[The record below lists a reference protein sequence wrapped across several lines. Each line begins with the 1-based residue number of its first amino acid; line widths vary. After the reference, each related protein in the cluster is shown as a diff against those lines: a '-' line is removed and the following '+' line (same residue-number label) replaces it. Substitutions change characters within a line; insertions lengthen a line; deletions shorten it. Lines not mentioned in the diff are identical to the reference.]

1 MFLLRKFVIL
11 FLGKIEIKWK
21 EGAEL
26 STIYAVVDLETTGT
40 DVLKD
45 QIIQFACTLVQ
56 DNQILHTFSTDINPG
71 FAVPK
76 NIQHLTGLTNRRLVK
91 APYFEDVALMIENI
105 LQDTVFVA
113 HNVHFDYQFLSNTF
127 VKYGYEALT
136 IPAIDTVDLAQI
148 FLPMQS
154 SYRLNDLVTNL
165 GISHENP
172 HQADSDAKV
181 TAELFLYLGQIIEDL
196 PIKTLTQICQRCDL
210 LSMQTGDF
218 IKKCQEL
225 RQLQGKLATKT
236 DDLELVEDIWVKKSR
251 VHPTKSHHLASYPK
265 TKKAKEKI
273 LGKSLSNEQAKLMN
287 LIYQNRYSLKKEQ
300 LAEEVTI
307 DVNRELSHPENIFL
321 PLSYFTPDDFPVI
334 LGYESDIWWQN
345 WQKVTSESI
354 YSRLHYIHYYPD
366 DQYID
371 LHQFSQMLSQIP
383 DQKFTSILQMMILV
397 WLTQTDTGSL
407 VELGL
412 YQQSH
417 SFFQQV
423 NCQSVDLN
431 PDSYFLK
438 RRSIEMQCAQVVL
451 FRQKDVLLANIDE
464 VFQDFAYRQVIFEEA
479 QYLLP
484 LQKFNHRRV
493 DIQNLQKLI
502 NQVLKAKKHPAI
514 AGILSLINDFQ
525 RQVFDQWVSLV
536 SVKLI
541 NESEF
546 VALPQSFQRQINQL
560 LNYYEEFIAYISSS
574 NNQEIDHE
582 IINIVQQFQLLLA
595 WFGDFQET
603 TVHTWFLEKN
613 HLLFIRYDFTNMID
627 TISTDAAK
635 IFIGNHLSLPYQ
647 KNYFAEKL
655 SLNNVKVKQLKEKE
669 HTFLPRIEVVQKGIS
684 IPEVTNEEFSQ
695 YIANILMHEILN
707 QQGSTL
713 VLFNSKEVLRYVY
726 EDLSETINQAG
737 IELFALGQN
746 TSLSKIKKRYEE
758 NDNQFVFLLNQ
769 YLDDSFLADFQ
780 FKRVILTRLPFHNP
794 SEPLT
799 LAYQKYLENLD
810 IDVFQRETL
819 PTAGIRLARCL
830 DLVANQPEAKL
841 LILDKRLISTTYGK
855 KLQKILPKSWE
866 YEAKT

>member
-1 MFLLRKFVIL
+1 M
-11 FLGKIEIKWK
+11 
-21 EGAEL
+21 

-45 QIIQFACTLVQ
+45 QMIQFACTLVQ

-127 VKYGYEALT
+127 VKYGFEPLT

-307 DVNRELSHPENIFL
+307 DVNCELSHPENIFL

-345 WQKVTSESI
+345 WQKLTSESI

-371 LHQFSQMLSQIP
+371 LHQFSQMLRQIP

-397 WLTQTDTGSL
+397 WLTQTQTGSL

-451 FRQKDVLLANIDE
+451 FRQKDVLLANFDE

-514 AGILSLINDFQ
+514 ASILSLINDFQ

-560 LNYYEEFIAYISSS
+560 LNYYEEFIVYISSS

-582 IINIVQQFQLLLA
+582 IINIVQQFQLLLT
-595 WFGDFQET
+595 WFRDFQET

-669 HTFLPRIEVVQKGIS
+669 RIFLPRIEVVQKGIS
-684 IPEVTNEEFSQ
+684 IPEVTNEEFGQ
-695 YIANILMHEILN
+695 YIVKILMHEILN

-810 IDVFQRETL
+810 IDAFQREAL

-855 KLQKILPKSWE
+855 KLQKILPKPWE

>member
-1 MFLLRKFVIL
+1 M
-11 FLGKIEIKWK
+11 
-21 EGAEL
+21 
-26 STIYAVVDLETTGT
+26 STIYAIVDLETTGT

-127 VKYGYEALT
+127 VKYGFEPLT

-181 TAELFLYLGQIIEDL
+181 TAELFLYLRQIIENL

-225 RQLQGKLATKT
+225 RQLEGKVATKT

-251 VHPTKSHHLASYPK
+251 VHPIKNSHAVSYPK

-273 LGKSLSNEQAKLMN
+273 LGKSLSNEQAKLIN
-287 LIYQNRYSLKKEQ
+287 LIYQNRYSLKKEHLQ
-300 LAEEVTI
+300 EEVTI
-307 DVNRELSHPENIFL
+307 DVNRELSHPENVFL
-321 PLSYFTPDDFPVI
+321 PLSYFTPADFPVL
-334 LGYESDIWWQN
+334 LGYESDNWWQN
-345 WQKVTSESI
+345 WQKVTNAST
-354 YSRLHYIHYYPD
+354 SRTLLAMHYYPD
-366 DQYID
+366 EQYID
-371 LHQFSQMLSQIP
+371 LHRFSQMLSQIP

-397 WLTQTDTGSL
+397 WLTQTQTGSL

-417 SFFQQV
+417 NFFQQV

-431 PDSYFLK
+431 PDSYYLK
-438 RRSIEMQCAQVVL
+438 RRALEMQCAQVVL
-451 FRQKDVLLANIDE
+451 FRQKDVLLANFDE

-484 LQKFNHRRV
+484 LQKFNHQRV

-514 AGILSLINDFQ
+514 ASILSLINDFQ

-582 IINIVQQFQLLLA
+582 IINIIQQFQLLLA

-627 TISTDAAK
+627 AISTDAAK

-669 HTFLPRIEVVQKGIS
+669 RTFLPRIEVVQKGIS

-695 YIANILMHEILN
+695 YIAKILMHEILN

-810 IDVFQRETL
+810 IDAFQREAL

-830 DLVANQPEAKL
+830 ELVANQPEAKL

-855 KLQKILPKSWE
+855 KLQKILPKPWE

>member
-1 MFLLRKFVIL
+1 MFLLQKFVIL
-11 FLGKIEIKWK
+11 FLGKIEIEWK

-225 RQLQGKLATKT
+225 RQLQGSQASQI

-251 VHPTKSHHLASYPK
+251 VHATKSHHLASYPK

-334 LGYESDIWWQN
+334 LGYESDILWQN
-345 WQKVTSESI
+345 WQKLTSESI

-431 PDSYFLK
+431 PDSYYLK
-438 RRSIEMQCAQVVL
+438 RRALEMQCAQVVL
-451 FRQKDVLLANIDE
+451 FRQKDILLANFDE
-464 VFQDFAYRQVIFEEA
+464 VFKDFAYRQVIFEEA

-514 AGILSLINDFQ
+514 ASILSLINDFQ

-810 IDVFQRETL
+810 IDAFQREAL

-855 KLQKILPKSWE
+855 KLQKILPKPWE

>member
-1 MFLLRKFVIL
+1 
-11 FLGKIEIKWK
+11 
-21 EGAEL
+21 
-26 STIYAVVDLETTGT
+26 
-40 DVLKD
+40 
-45 QIIQFACTLVQ
+45 
-56 DNQILHTFSTDINPG
+56 
-71 FAVPK
+71 
-76 NIQHLTGLTNRRLVK
+76 
-91 APYFEDVALMIENI
+91 
-105 LQDTVFVA
+105 
-113 HNVHFDYQFLSNTF
+113 
-127 VKYGYEALT
+127 
-136 IPAIDTVDLAQI
+136 
-148 FLPMQS
+148 
-154 SYRLNDLVTNL
+154 
-165 GISHENP
+165 
-172 HQADSDAKV
+172 
-181 TAELFLYLGQIIEDL
+181 
-196 PIKTLTQICQRCDL
+196 
-210 LSMQTGDF
+210 
-218 IKKCQEL
+218 
-225 RQLQGKLATKT
+225 
-236 DDLELVEDIWVKKSR
+236 
-251 VHPTKSHHLASYPK
+251 
-265 TKKAKEKI
+265 
-273 LGKSLSNEQAKLMN
+273 
-287 LIYQNRYSLKKEQ
+287 
-300 LAEEVTI
+300 
-307 DVNRELSHPENIFL
+307 
-321 PLSYFTPDDFPVI
+321 
-334 LGYESDIWWQN
+334 
-345 WQKVTSESI
+345 
-354 YSRLHYIHYYPD
+354 
-366 DQYID
+366 
-371 LHQFSQMLSQIP
+371 
-383 DQKFTSILQMMILV
+383 
-397 WLTQTDTGSL
+397 
-407 VELGL
+407 
-412 YQQSH
+412 
-417 SFFQQV
+417 
-423 NCQSVDLN
+423 
-431 PDSYFLK
+431 
-438 RRSIEMQCAQVVL
+438 
-451 FRQKDVLLANIDE
+451 
-464 VFQDFAYRQVIFEEA
+464 VIFEEA

-484 LQKFNHRRV
+484 LQKFNHQRV

-514 AGILSLINDFQ
+514 ASILSLINDFQ

-560 LNYYEEFIAYISSS
+560 LNYYEEFIAYISSSNNQEIDHEIINIVQQFQLLLAISSS

-810 IDVFQRETL
+810 IDAFQREAL

-855 KLQKILPKSWE
+855 KLQKILPKPWE

>member
-1 MFLLRKFVIL
+1 M
-11 FLGKIEIKWK
+11 
-21 EGAEL
+21 

-45 QIIQFACTLVQ
+45 RIIQFACTLVQ

-91 APYFEDVALMIENI
+91 APYFEDVALIIANI

-225 RQLQGKLATKT
+225 RQLQGKSATKT

-307 DVNRELSHPENIFL
+307 DVNCELSHPENIFL

-345 WQKVTSESI
+345 WQKLTSESI

-397 WLTQTDTGSL
+397 WLTQTQTGSL

-451 FRQKDVLLANIDE
+451 FRQKDVLLANFDE

-514 AGILSLINDFQ
+514 ASILSLINDFQ

-560 LNYYEEFIAYISSS
+560 LNYYEEFIVYISSS

-582 IINIVQQFQLLLA
+582 IINIVQQFQLLLT
-595 WFGDFQET
+595 WFRDFQET

-669 HTFLPRIEVVQKGIS
+669 RTFLPRIEVVQKGIS
-684 IPEVTNEEFSQ
+684 IPEVTNEAFSQ
-695 YIANILMHEILN
+695 YIAKILMHEILN

-810 IDVFQRETL
+810 IDAFQREAL

-855 KLQKILPKSWE
+855 KLQKILPKPWE

>member
-1 MFLLRKFVIL
+1 M
-11 FLGKIEIKWK
+11 
-21 EGAEL
+21 

-45 QIIQFACTLVQ
+45 QMIQFACTLVQ

-127 VKYGYEALT
+127 VKYGFEPLT

-307 DVNRELSHPENIFL
+307 DVNCELSHPENIFL

-345 WQKVTSESI
+345 WQKLTSESI

-371 LHQFSQMLSQIP
+371 LHQFSQMLRQIP

-397 WLTQTDTGSL
+397 WLTQTQTGSL

-431 PDSYFLK
+431 TDSYFLK

-451 FRQKDVLLANIDE
+451 FRQKDVLLANFDE

-514 AGILSLINDFQ
+514 ASILSLINDFQ

-560 LNYYEEFIAYISSS
+560 LNYYEEFIVYISSS

-582 IINIVQQFQLLLA
+582 IINIVQQFQLLLT
-595 WFGDFQET
+595 WFRDFQET

-669 HTFLPRIEVVQKGIS
+669 RTFLPRIEVVQKGIS
-684 IPEVTNEEFSQ
+684 IPEVTNEEFGQ
-695 YIANILMHEILN
+695 YIVKILMHEILN

-810 IDVFQRETL
+810 IDAFQREAL

-855 KLQKILPKSWE
+855 KLQKILPKPWE

>member
-1 MFLLRKFVIL
+1 M
-11 FLGKIEIKWK
+11 
-21 EGAEL
+21 
-26 STIYAVVDLETTGT
+26 STIYAIVDLETTGT

-45 QIIQFACTLVQ
+45 QMIQFACTLVQ

-127 VKYGYEALT
+127 VKYGFEPLT

-307 DVNRELSHPENIFL
+307 DVNCELSHPENIFL

-345 WQKVTSESI
+345 WQKLTSESI

-371 LHQFSQMLSQIP
+371 LHQFSQMLRQIP

-397 WLTQTDTGSL
+397 WLTQTQTGSL

-451 FRQKDVLLANIDE
+451 FRQKDVLLANFDE

-514 AGILSLINDFQ
+514 ASILSLINDFQ

-560 LNYYEEFIAYISSS
+560 LNYYEEFIVYISSS

-582 IINIVQQFQLLLA
+582 IINIVQQFQLLLT
-595 WFGDFQET
+595 WFRDFQET

-669 HTFLPRIEVVQKGIS
+669 RTFLPRIEVVQKGIS
-684 IPEVTNEEFSQ
+684 IPEVTNEEFGQ
-695 YIANILMHEILN
+695 YIVKILMHEILN

-810 IDVFQRETL
+810 IDAFQREAL

-855 KLQKILPKSWE
+855 KLQKILPKPWE

>member
-1 MFLLRKFVIL
+1 M
-11 FLGKIEIKWK
+11 
-21 EGAEL
+21 

-148 FLPMQS
+148 FLPVQS

-431 PDSYFLK
+431 PDSYYLK
-438 RRSIEMQCAQVVL
+438 RRALEMQCAQVVL
-451 FRQKDVLLANIDE
+451 FRQKDVLLANFDE
-464 VFQDFAYRQVIFEEA
+464 VFQDFAYRQVIFEEV

-514 AGILSLINDFQ
+514 ASILSLINDFQ

-669 HTFLPRIEVVQKGIS
+669 RTFLPRIEVVQKGIS

-695 YIANILMHEILN
+695 YIAKILMHEILN

-713 VLFNSKEVLRYVY
+713 VLFSSKEVLRYVY

-810 IDVFQRETL
+810 IDAFQREAL

-855 KLQKILPKSWE
+855 KLQKILPKPWE

>member
-1 MFLLRKFVIL
+1 M
-11 FLGKIEIKWK
+11 
-21 EGAEL
+21 

-45 QIIQFACTLVQ
+45 RIIQFACTLVQ

-76 NIQHLTGLTNRRLVK
+76 NIQHLTGLTNRRLAK
-91 APYFEDVALMIENI
+91 APYFEDVALIIANI

-225 RQLQGKLATKT
+225 RQLQGKSATKT

-307 DVNRELSHPENIFL
+307 DVNCELSHPENIFL

-345 WQKVTSESI
+345 WQKLTSESI

-397 WLTQTDTGSL
+397 WLTQTQTGSL

-451 FRQKDVLLANIDE
+451 FRQKDVLLANFDE

-514 AGILSLINDFQ
+514 ASILSLINDFQ

-560 LNYYEEFIAYISSS
+560 LNYYEEFIVYISSS

-582 IINIVQQFQLLLA
+582 IINIVQQFQLLLT
-595 WFGDFQET
+595 WFRDFQET

-669 HTFLPRIEVVQKGIS
+669 RTFLPRIEVVQKGIS
-684 IPEVTNEEFSQ
+684 IPEVTNEAFSQ
-695 YIANILMHEILN
+695 YIAKILMHEILN

-810 IDVFQRETL
+810 IDAFQREAL

-855 KLQKILPKSWE
+855 KLQKILPKPWE

>member
-1 MFLLRKFVIL
+1 M
-11 FLGKIEIKWK
+11 
-21 EGAEL
+21 

-45 QIIQFACTLVQ
+45 RIIQFACTLVQ

-91 APYFEDVALMIENI
+91 APYFEDVALIIANI

-127 VKYGYEALT
+127 VKYGFEPLT

-251 VHPTKSHHLASYPK
+251 VYPTKSHHLASYPK

-307 DVNRELSHPENIFL
+307 DVNCELSHPENIFL

-345 WQKVTSESI
+345 WQKLTSESI

-371 LHQFSQMLSQIP
+371 LHQFSQMLRQIP

-397 WLTQTDTGSL
+397 WLTQTQTGSL

-451 FRQKDVLLANIDE
+451 FRQKDVLLANFDE

-502 NQVLKAKKHPAI
+502 NPVLKAKKHPAI
-514 AGILSLINDFQ
+514 ASILSLINDFQ

-560 LNYYEEFIAYISSS
+560 LNYYEEFIAYTSSS

-582 IINIVQQFQLLLA
+582 IINIVQQFQLLLT
-595 WFGDFQET
+595 WFRDFQET

-669 HTFLPRIEVVQKGIS
+669 RTFLPRIEVVQKGIS
-684 IPEVTNEEFSQ
+684 IPEVTNEAFSQ
-695 YIANILMHEILN
+695 YIAKILMHEILN

-810 IDVFQRETL
+810 IDAFQREAL

-855 KLQKILPKSWE
+855 KLQKILPKPWE

>member
-1 MFLLRKFVIL
+1 M
-11 FLGKIEIKWK
+11 
-21 EGAEL
+21 

-431 PDSYFLK
+431 PDSYYLK
-438 RRSIEMQCAQVVL
+438 RRALEMQCAQVVL
-451 FRQKDVLLANIDE
+451 FRQKDVLLANFDE

-514 AGILSLINDFQ
+514 ASILSLINDFQ

-669 HTFLPRIEVVQKGIS
+669 HTFLPRIGVVQKGIS

-810 IDVFQRETL
+810 IDAFQREAL

-855 KLQKILPKSWE
+855 KLQKILPKPWE

>member
-1 MFLLRKFVIL
+1 M
-11 FLGKIEIKWK
+11 
-21 EGAEL
+21 
-26 STIYAVVDLETTGT
+26 STIYAIVDLETTGT

-105 LQDTVFVA
+105 LQGTVFVA

-127 VKYGYEALT
+127 VKYGFDPLT

-181 TAELFLYLGQIIEDL
+181 TAELFLYLVQIIESL

-225 RQLQGKLATKT
+225 RQLEGKVATKIY
-236 DDLELVEDIWVKKSR
+236 DLELVEDIWVKKSR
-251 VHPTKSHHLASYPK
+251 VYPTKSHHLASYPK

-307 DVNRELSHPENIFL
+307 DVNCELSHPENIFL
-321 PLSYFTPDDFPVI
+321 PLSYFTSDDFPVI

-345 WQKVTSESI
+345 WQKLTSKSI

-371 LHQFSQMLSQIP
+371 LHQFSQMLRQIP

-397 WLTQTDTGSL
+397 WLTQTQTGSL

-451 FRQKDVLLANIDE
+451 FRQKDVLLANFDE

-514 AGILSLINDFQ
+514 ASILSLINDFQ

-560 LNYYEEFIAYISSS
+560 LNYYEEFIVYISSS
-574 NNQEIDHE
+574 NNHEIDHE

-613 HLLFIRYDFTNMID
+613 HLHFIRYDFTNMID

-669 HTFLPRIEVVQKGIS
+669 RTFLPRIEVVQKGIS

-695 YIANILMHEILN
+695 YIAKILMHEILN

-810 IDVFQRETL
+810 IDAFQREAL

-855 KLQKILPKSWE
+855 KLQKILPKPWE

>member
-1 MFLLRKFVIL
+1 M
-11 FLGKIEIKWK
+11 
-21 EGAEL
+21 

-45 QIIQFACTLVQ
+45 QMIQFACTLVQ

-127 VKYGYEALT
+127 VKYGFEPLT

-307 DVNRELSHPENIFL
+307 DVNCELSHPENIFL

-345 WQKVTSESI
+345 WQKLTSESI

-371 LHQFSQMLSQIP
+371 LHQFSQMLRQIP
-383 DQKFTSILQMMILV
+383 DQKFTSILQMMVLV
-397 WLTQTDTGSL
+397 WLTQTQTGSL

-451 FRQKDVLLANIDE
+451 FRQKDVLLANFDE

-514 AGILSLINDFQ
+514 ASILSLINDFQ

-560 LNYYEEFIAYISSS
+560 LNYYEEFIVYISSS

-582 IINIVQQFQLLLA
+582 IINIVQQFQLLLT
-595 WFGDFQET
+595 WFRDFQET

-669 HTFLPRIEVVQKGIS
+669 RTFLPRIEVVQKGIS
-684 IPEVTNEEFSQ
+684 IPEVTNEEFGQ
-695 YIANILMHEILN
+695 YIVKILMHEILN

-726 EDLSETINQAG
+726 EDLSETINQSG

-810 IDVFQRETL
+810 IDAFQREAL

-855 KLQKILPKSWE
+855 KLQKILPKPWE

>member
-1 MFLLRKFVIL
+1 LFLLRKFVIL
-11 FLGKIEIKWK
+11 FVGKIEIEWK

-26 STIYAVVDLETTGT
+26 STIYAIVDLETTGT

-225 RQLQGKLATKT
+225 RQLQGSQASQI

-251 VHPTKSHHLASYPK
+251 VHAIKNSHAVSYPK
-265 TKKAKEKI
+265 SKKAKEKI

-287 LIYQNRYSLKKEQ
+287 LIYQNRYSLKKEHLQ
-300 LAEEVTI
+300 EEVTI

-354 YSRLHYIHYYPD
+354 YIRLHYIHYYPD

-431 PDSYFLK
+431 PDSYYLK
-438 RRSIEMQCAQVVL
+438 RRALEMQCAQVVL
-451 FRQKDVLLANIDE
+451 FRQKDVLLANFDE

-514 AGILSLINDFQ
+514 ASILSLINDFQ

-810 IDVFQRETL
+810 IDAFQREAL

-855 KLQKILPKSWE
+855 KLQKILPKPWE

>member
-1 MFLLRKFVIL
+1 M
-11 FLGKIEIKWK
+11 
-21 EGAEL
+21 
-26 STIYAVVDLETTGT
+26 STIYAIVDLETTGT

-45 QIIQFACTLVQ
+45 QMIQFACTLVQ

-91 APYFEDVALMIENI
+91 APYFEDVALIIANI

-127 VKYGYEALT
+127 VKYGFEPLT

-307 DVNRELSHPENIFL
+307 DVNCELSHPENIFL

-334 LGYESDIWWQN
+334 LGYESDVWWQN
-345 WQKVTSESI
+345 WQKLTSEYI

-397 WLTQTDTGSL
+397 WLTQTQTGSL

-451 FRQKDVLLANIDE
+451 FRQKDVLLANFDE

-514 AGILSLINDFQ
+514 ASILSLINDFQ

-560 LNYYEEFIAYISSS
+560 LNYYEEFIVYISSS

-582 IINIVQQFQLLLA
+582 IINIVQQFQLLLT
-595 WFGDFQET
+595 WFRDFQET

-669 HTFLPRIEVVQKGIS
+669 RTFLPRIEVVQKGIS
-684 IPEVTNEEFSQ
+684 IPEVTNEEFGQ
-695 YIANILMHEILN
+695 YIVKILMHEILN

-810 IDVFQRETL
+810 IDAFQREAL

-830 DLVANQPEAKL
+830 DLVANQPESKL

-855 KLQKILPKSWE
+855 KLQKILPKPWE

>member
-1 MFLLRKFVIL
+1 M
-11 FLGKIEIKWK
+11 
-21 EGAEL
+21 

-45 QIIQFACTLVQ
+45 QMIQFACTLVQ

-91 APYFEDVALMIENI
+91 APYFEDVALIIANI

-136 IPAIDTVDLAQI
+136 IPAIDTVDLSQI

-251 VHPTKSHHLASYPK
+251 VYPTKSHHLASYPK

-307 DVNRELSHPENIFL
+307 DVNCELSHPENIFL

-345 WQKVTSESI
+345 WQKLTSESI
-354 YSRLHYIHYYPD
+354 YGRLHYIHYYPD

-371 LHQFSQMLSQIP
+371 LHQFSQMLRQIP

-397 WLTQTDTGSL
+397 WLTQTQTGSL

-451 FRQKDVLLANIDE
+451 FRQKDVLLANFDE
-464 VFQDFAYRQVIFEEA
+464 VFQDFVYRQVIFEEA

-514 AGILSLINDFQ
+514 ASILSLINDFQ

-560 LNYYEEFIAYISSS
+560 LNYYEEFIVYISSS

-582 IINIVQQFQLLLA
+582 IISIVQQFQLLLT
-595 WFGDFQET
+595 WFRDFQET

-627 TISTDAAK
+627 TISTNAAK

-669 HTFLPRIEVVQKGIS
+669 RTFLPRIEVVQKGIS

-695 YIANILMHEILN
+695 YIAKILMHEILN

-810 IDVFQRETL
+810 IDAFQREAL

-855 KLQKILPKSWE
+855 KLQKILPKPWE

>member
-1 MFLLRKFVIL
+1 M
-11 FLGKIEIKWK
+11 
-21 EGAEL
+21 

-251 VHPTKSHHLASYPK
+251 VHATKSHHLASYPK

-345 WQKVTSESI
+345 WQKLTSESI

-431 PDSYFLK
+431 PDSYYLK
-438 RRSIEMQCAQVVL
+438 RRALEMQCAQVVL
-451 FRQKDVLLANIDE
+451 FRQKDILLANFDE
-464 VFQDFAYRQVIFEEA
+464 VFKDFAYRQVIFEEA

-514 AGILSLINDFQ
+514 ASILSLINDFQ

-810 IDVFQRETL
+810 IDAFQREAL

-855 KLQKILPKSWE
+855 KLQKILPKPWE

>member
-181 TAELFLYLGQIIEDL
+181 TAELFLYLEQIIEDL

-354 YSRLHYIHYYPD
+354 YSRLHYIHYCPD

-451 FRQKDVLLANIDE
+451 FRQKDVLLANFDE

-514 AGILSLINDFQ
+514 ASILSLINDFQ

-669 HTFLPRIEVVQKGIS
+669 RTFLPRIEVVQKGIS

-810 IDVFQRETL
+810 IDAFQREAL

-855 KLQKILPKSWE
+855 KLQKILPKPWE

>member
-1 MFLLRKFVIL
+1 
-11 FLGKIEIKWK
+11 
-21 EGAEL
+21 
-26 STIYAVVDLETTGT
+26 
-40 DVLKD
+40 
-45 QIIQFACTLVQ
+45 
-56 DNQILHTFSTDINPG
+56 
-71 FAVPK
+71 
-76 NIQHLTGLTNRRLVK
+76 
-91 APYFEDVALMIENI
+91 
-105 LQDTVFVA
+105 
-113 HNVHFDYQFLSNTF
+113 
-127 VKYGYEALT
+127 
-136 IPAIDTVDLAQI
+136 
-148 FLPMQS
+148 
-154 SYRLNDLVTNL
+154 
-165 GISHENP
+165 
-172 HQADSDAKV
+172 
-181 TAELFLYLGQIIEDL
+181 
-196 PIKTLTQICQRCDL
+196 
-210 LSMQTGDF
+210 
-218 IKKCQEL
+218 
-225 RQLQGKLATKT
+225 
-236 DDLELVEDIWVKKSR
+236 
-251 VHPTKSHHLASYPK
+251 
-265 TKKAKEKI
+265 
-273 LGKSLSNEQAKLMN
+273 
-287 LIYQNRYSLKKEQ
+287 
-300 LAEEVTI
+300 
-307 DVNRELSHPENIFL
+307 
-321 PLSYFTPDDFPVI
+321 
-334 LGYESDIWWQN
+334 
-345 WQKVTSESI
+345 
-354 YSRLHYIHYYPD
+354 
-366 DQYID
+366 
-371 LHQFSQMLSQIP
+371 
-383 DQKFTSILQMMILV
+383 
-397 WLTQTDTGSL
+397 
-407 VELGL
+407 
-412 YQQSH
+412 
-417 SFFQQV
+417 
-423 NCQSVDLN
+423 
-431 PDSYFLK
+431 
-438 RRSIEMQCAQVVL
+438 
-451 FRQKDVLLANIDE
+451 
-464 VFQDFAYRQVIFEEA
+464 VIFEEA

-484 LQKFNHRRV
+484 LQKFNHQRV

-514 AGILSLINDFQ
+514 ASILSLINDFQ

-810 IDVFQRETL
+810 IDAFQREAL

-855 KLQKILPKSWE
+855 KLQKILPKPWE

>member
-1 MFLLRKFVIL
+1 M
-11 FLGKIEIKWK
+11 
-21 EGAEL
+21 
-26 STIYAVVDLETTGT
+26 STIYAIVDLETTGT

-105 LQDTVFVA
+105 LQGTVFVA

-127 VKYGYEALT
+127 VKYGFDPLT

-181 TAELFLYLGQIIEDL
+181 TAELFLYLVQIIESL

-218 IKKCQEL
+218 IKKCQEI
-225 RQLQGKLATKT
+225 RQLQGSQASQI
-236 DDLELVEDIWVKKSR
+236 DDLELVEEMWVKKSR
-251 VHPTKSHHLASYPK
+251 IYSPKKYPLASYPK

-287 LIYQNRYSLKKEQ
+287 LIYQNRYSLKKEN
-300 LAEEVTI
+300 LAEEITV
-307 DVNRELSHPENIFL
+307 DVNVELSHPENIYF
-321 PLSYFTPDDFPVI
+321 PLNYFHKDDFPVL
-334 LGYESDIWWQN
+334 LGYESDVWWQY
-345 WQKVTSESI
+345 WQKTTSEAT
-354 YSRLHYIHYYPD
+354 YGRLQYIHYYPD

-371 LHQFSQMLSQIP
+371 LQQFSQMLSQIP

-423 NCQSVDLN
+423 NCQSADLY
-431 PDSYFLK
+431 PDSYYLK
-438 RRSIEMQCAQVVL
+438 RRNSEMQCAQVVL
-451 FRQKDVLLANIDE
+451 FRQKDVLLANFDE

-484 LQKFNHRRV
+484 LQKFKHQRV

-502 NQVLKAKKHPAI
+502 NQTLKAEPHPLMVS
-514 AGILSLINDFQ
+514 ILSLINDFQ
-525 RQVFDQWVSLV
+525 RQVFDQWVSIV
-536 SVKLI
+536 AVKLF
-541 NESEF
+541 NENEF
-546 VALPQSFQRQINQL
+546 AALPQSFQRQLNQL
-560 LNYYEEFIAYISSS
+560 MNYYEEFIAYVSSS
-574 NNQEIDHE
+574 NNQESDHV
-582 IINIVQQFQLLLA
+582 ILNIVQQFQLLLA
-595 WFGDFQET
+595 WFRDFQET
-603 TVHTWFLEKN
+603 TVHSWFLEKN
-613 HLLFIRYDFTNMID
+613 HLLFIRYDFTNTID
-627 TISTDAAK
+627 TLSTDAAK

-669 HTFLPRIEVVQKGIS
+669 RTFLPRIEVVQKGIS
-684 IPEVTNEEFSQ
+684 IPEVTNEAFGQ
-695 YIANILMHEILN
+695 YIANIIMHEILN
-707 QQGSTL
+707 QQESTL

-726 EDLSETINQAG
+726 ETISETMNQAG

-746 TSLSKIKKRYEE
+746 TSLSKIKKRYEA
-758 NDNQFVFLLNQ
+758 NDNQFVFLLNP
-769 YLDDSFLADFQ
+769 YLDDSFLADFH

-810 IDVFQRETL
+810 IDAFQREAL

-830 DLVANQPEAKL
+830 DLVANQPDAKL

-855 KLQKILPKSWE
+855 KLQKILPKPWE

>member
-451 FRQKDVLLANIDE
+451 FRQKDVLLANFDE

-514 AGILSLINDFQ
+514 ASILSLINDFQ

-669 HTFLPRIEVVQKGIS
+669 RTFLPRIEVVQKGIS

-810 IDVFQRETL
+810 IDAFQREAL

-855 KLQKILPKSWE
+855 KLQKILPKPWE

>member
-1 MFLLRKFVIL
+1 M
-11 FLGKIEIKWK
+11 
-21 EGAEL
+21 

-45 QIIQFACTLVQ
+45 QMIQFACTLVQ

-91 APYFEDVALMIENI
+91 APYFEDVALIIANI

-307 DVNRELSHPENIFL
+307 DVNCELSHPENIFL

-345 WQKVTSESI
+345 WQKLTSESI

-371 LHQFSQMLSQIP
+371 LHQFSQMLRQIP

-397 WLTQTDTGSL
+397 WLTQTQTGSL

-451 FRQKDVLLANIDE
+451 FRQKDVLLANFDE

-514 AGILSLINDFQ
+514 ASILSLINDFQ

-560 LNYYEEFIAYISSS
+560 LNYYEEFIVYISSS

-582 IINIVQQFQLLLA
+582 IINIVQQFQLLLT
-595 WFGDFQET
+595 WFRDFQET

-669 HTFLPRIEVVQKGIS
+669 RTFLPRIEVVQKGIS

-695 YIANILMHEILN
+695 YIAKILMHEILN

-810 IDVFQRETL
+810 IDAFQREAL

-855 KLQKILPKSWE
+855 KLQKILPKPWE

>member
-431 PDSYFLK
+431 PDSYYLK
-438 RRSIEMQCAQVVL
+438 RRALEMQCAQVVL
-451 FRQKDVLLANIDE
+451 FRQKDVLLANFDE

-514 AGILSLINDFQ
+514 ASILSLINDFQ

-669 HTFLPRIEVVQKGIS
+669 HTFLPRIGVVQKGIS

-810 IDVFQRETL
+810 IDAFQREAL

-855 KLQKILPKSWE
+855 KLQKILPKPWE

>member
-431 PDSYFLK
+431 PDSYYLK
-438 RRSIEMQCAQVVL
+438 RRALEMQCAQLVL
-451 FRQKDVLLANIDE
+451 FRQKDVLLANFDE

-514 AGILSLINDFQ
+514 ASILSLINDFQ

-669 HTFLPRIEVVQKGIS
+669 HTFLPRIGVVQKGIS

-810 IDVFQRETL
+810 IDAFQREAL

-855 KLQKILPKSWE
+855 KLQKILPKPWE

>member
-1 MFLLRKFVIL
+1 M
-11 FLGKIEIKWK
+11 
-21 EGAEL
+21 
-26 STIYAVVDLETTGT
+26 STIYAIVDLETTGT

-127 VKYGYEALT
+127 VKYGFEPLT

-181 TAELFLYLGQIIEDL
+181 TAELFLYLRQIIENL

-225 RQLQGKLATKT
+225 RQLEGKVATKT

-251 VHPTKSHHLASYPK
+251 VHPIKNSHAVSYPK

-287 LIYQNRYSLKKEQ
+287 LIYQNRYSLKKEHLQ
-300 LAEEVTI
+300 EEVTI
-307 DVNRELSHPENIFL
+307 DVNRELSHPENVFL
-321 PLSYFTPDDFPVI
+321 PLSYFTPADFPVL
-334 LGYESDIWWQN
+334 LGYESDNWWQN
-345 WQKVTSESI
+345 WQKVTNAST
-354 YSRLHYIHYYPD
+354 SRTLLAMHYYPD
-366 DQYID
+366 EQYID
-371 LHQFSQMLSQIP
+371 LHRFSQMLSQIP

-397 WLTQTDTGSL
+397 WLTQTQTGSL

-431 PDSYFLK
+431 PDSYYLK
-438 RRSIEMQCAQVVL
+438 RRALEMQCAQVVL
-451 FRQKDVLLANIDE
+451 FRQKDVLLANFDE

-484 LQKFNHRRV
+484 LQKFNHQRV

-514 AGILSLINDFQ
+514 ASILSLINDFQ

-582 IINIVQQFQLLLA
+582 IINIIQQFQLLLA

-613 HLLFIRYDFTNMID
+613 HLLFIRYDFANMID
-627 TISTDAAK
+627 AISTDAAK

-669 HTFLPRIEVVQKGIS
+669 RTFLPRIEVVQKGIS

-695 YIANILMHEILN
+695 YIAKILMHEILN

-799 LAYQKYLENLD
+799 LAYQKYLENID
-810 IDVFQRETL
+810 IDAFQREAL

-855 KLQKILPKSWE
+855 KLQKILPKPWE

>member
-1 MFLLRKFVIL
+1 M
-11 FLGKIEIKWK
+11 
-21 EGAEL
+21 

-225 RQLQGKLATKT
+225 RQLQGKLATKI

-451 FRQKDVLLANIDE
+451 FRQKDVLLANFDE
-464 VFQDFAYRQVIFEEA
+464 MFQDFAYRQVIFEEA

-514 AGILSLINDFQ
+514 ASILSLINDFQ

-810 IDVFQRETL
+810 IDAFQREAL

-855 KLQKILPKSWE
+855 KLQKILPKPWE

>member
-1 MFLLRKFVIL
+1 M
-11 FLGKIEIKWK
+11 
-21 EGAEL
+21 

-45 QIIQFACTLVQ
+45 QMIQFACTLVQ

-127 VKYGYEALT
+127 VKYGFEPLT

-307 DVNRELSHPENIFL
+307 DVNCELSHPENIFL

-345 WQKVTSESI
+345 WQKLTSESI

-371 LHQFSQMLSQIP
+371 LHQFSQMLRQIP

-397 WLTQTDTGSL
+397 WLTQTQTGSL

-451 FRQKDVLLANIDE
+451 FRQKDVLLANFDE

-514 AGILSLINDFQ
+514 ASILSLINDFQ

-560 LNYYEEFIAYISSS
+560 LNYYEEFIVYISSS

-582 IINIVQQFQLLLA
+582 IINIVQQFQLLLT
-595 WFGDFQET
+595 WFRDFQET

-669 HTFLPRIEVVQKGIS
+669 RTFLPRIEVVQKGIS
-684 IPEVTNEEFSQ
+684 IPEVTNEEFGQ
-695 YIANILMHEILN
+695 YIAKILMHEILN

-810 IDVFQRETL
+810 IDAFQREAL

-855 KLQKILPKSWE
+855 KLQKILPKPWE

>member
-1 MFLLRKFVIL
+1 M
-11 FLGKIEIKWK
+11 
-21 EGAEL
+21 
-26 STIYAVVDLETTGT
+26 STIYAIVDLETTGT

-45 QIIQFACTLVQ
+45 QMIQFACTLVQ

-91 APYFEDVALMIENI
+91 APYFEDVALIIANI

-127 VKYGYEALT
+127 VKYGFEPLT

-172 HQADSDAKV
+172 HQADSDAEV
-181 TAELFLYLGQIIEDL
+181 TAELFLYLVQIIEDL

-225 RQLQGKLATKT
+225 RQIQGKLATKI

-251 VHPTKSHHLASYPK
+251 IHALKIQHLVSYPK

-300 LAEEVTI
+300 LTEEVTI
-307 DVNRELSHPENIFL
+307 DVNQELLHPENMVL
-321 PLSYFTPDDFPVI
+321 PLSYFAPEDLPVL
-334 LGYESDIWWQN
+334 LGYESDVWWQN
-345 WQKVTSESI
+345 WQNVMSKSDSYPLIAV
-354 YSRLHYIHYYPD
+354 HYYPD
-366 DQYID
+366 EQYID
-371 LHQFSQMLSQIP
+371 LHQFAQSLRQIP
-383 DQKFTSILQMMILV
+383 NQKFTSILQMMILV

-417 SFFQQV
+417 SFFKQV
-423 NCQSVDLN
+423 NCQSAN
-431 PDSYFLK
+431 FNSDSYYLK
-438 RRSIEMQCAQVVL
+438 RRNIEMQRAQVVL
-451 FRQKDVLLANIDE
+451 FRQNDVLLADFDE

-484 LQKFNHRRV
+484 LQKFNHQRV

-502 NQVLKAKKHPAI
+502 NQVLKAENHPEI
-514 AGILSLINDFQ
+514 ASILSLINDFQ
-525 RQVFDQWVSLV
+525 RQVFDQWVSFV
-536 SVKLI
+536 SVKRF

-546 VALPQSFQRQINQL
+546 AALPQSFQRQLKQL
-560 LNYYEEFIAYISSS
+560 LNYYEEFISYVSSS
-574 NNQEIDHE
+574 NIREIAPVVL
-582 IINIVQQFQLLLA
+582 NIVQQFQLLLA
-595 WFGDFQET
+595 WFRDFQET
-603 TVHTWFLEKN
+603 TVHSWFLEKN
-613 HLLFIRYDFTNMID
+613 HLLFIRYDFTNTID
-627 TISTDAAK
+627 TLSTNAVK

-647 KNYFAEKL
+647 KKYFAEKL
-655 SLNNVKVKQLKEKE
+655 ALNNHKIKQLKEKE
-669 HTFLPRIEVVQKGIS
+669 RIFLPRIEIVQKGIS
-684 IPEVTNEEFSQ
+684 IPEVTNEEFGQ
-695 YIANILMHEILN
+695 YIVKILVHEILN

-713 VLFNSKEVLRYVY
+713 VLFNSKEILRYVY
-726 EDLSETINQAG
+726 EMTSELMNQAG

-746 TSLSKIKKRYEE
+746 TSLSKIKKRYEAS
-758 NDNQFVFLLNQ
+758 DNQLVFLLNS
-769 YLDDSFLADFQ
+769 YLDDSFLADFH
-780 FKRVILTRLPFHNP
+780 FKRVVLTRLPFHNP

-799 LAYQKYLENLD
+799 LAYQKYLEKLD
-810 IDVFQRETL
+810 IDAFQREAL

-830 DLVANQPEAKL
+830 DLVANQSDAKL

-855 KLQKILPKSWE
+855 KLQKILPKPCE
-866 YEAKT
+866 YEGKT